1 MPLPYIILSILWFS
15 LIAYAVFG
23 GADFGA
29 GVWELVA
36 FGPSKQHQRK
46 LIDKALGPV
55 WETNHVWL
63 IFLVVGLFSAFP
75 IAFSI
80 LSIVLF
86 VPLTLALLGVVMRGA
101 AFAFRTHA
109 GRRGTTKETWSYVFG
124 IASIITPFFLG
135 VSAAAVASGKIL
147 VREGTVVANL
157 GPFWLDP
164 FALVI
169 GAMAIALCA
178 TLAAIYLTVEAT
190 SMDDTEMARAFRLRG
205 LIAGAITGLLG
216 ALGLLL
222 SPSYAPQLWQ
232 GMLSHAIPI
241 VVATMIIGLA
251 AAGALYFGYY
261 RIARPL
267 IILET
272 AFLLGSWGVSQI
284 PYLIP
289 PDLTVERAAGA
300 PSTLL
305 LLLIGIIV
313 GMLIIIP
320 SIFYLFYIFK
330 FQGSMG
336 VLEKGNVPETEV
348 PGGDTKVPSLK

>member
-1 MPLPYIILSILWFS
+1 MIFLPYIILSILWLS

-29 GVWELVA
+29 GIWDLFA
-36 FGPSKQHQRK
+36 FGRSGQRQHQ

-75 IAFSI
+75 IAFSV

-86 VPLTLALLGVVMRGA
+86 VPLSLALLGVVMRGA

-109 GRRGTTKETWSYVFG
+109 GRRGTTKEAWSYVFSLS
-124 IASIITPFFLG
+124 SIITPFFLG

-147 VREGTVVANL
+147 VRQGTVVANL
-157 GPFWLDP
+157 GAFWLNP

-190 SMDDTEMARAFRLRG
+190 STDDTEMARTFRLRG
-205 LIAGAITGLLG
+205 LIAGAITALLG

-232 GMLSHAIPI
+232 GMLNHAIPV
-241 VVATMIIGLA
+241 VVATMIIGLGTA
-251 AAGALYFGYY
+251 AALFFGYY

-267 IILET
+267 IIAET
-272 AFLLGSWGVSQI
+272 AFLLGSWGVSQF

-289 PDLTVERAAGA
+289 PDLTIDKAAGA
-300 PSTLL
+300 PSTELV
-305 LLLIGIIV
+305 LLIGIII

-336 VLEKGNVPETEV
+336 VLEKGNVPEAEV
-348 PGGDTKVPSLK
+348 RTKLPTLR

>member
-1 MPLPYIILSILWFS
+1 MMFLPYIILSILWLS
-15 LIAYAVFG
+15 LIAYAVLG

-29 GVWELVA
+29 GMWVLLA
-36 FGPSKQHQRK
+36 FGPTKEQQRK
-46 LIDKALGPV
+46 LIDMALGPV

-75 IAFSI
+75 IAFSV

-86 VPLTLALLGVVMRGA
+86 VPLSLALLGVVMRGS

-109 GRRGTTKETWSYVFG
+109 KRRGTTEAWSYVF
-124 IASIITPFFLG
+124 SLSTIITPFFLG

-157 GPFWLDP
+157 GTFWLNP

-190 SMDDTEMARAFRLRG
+190 SMDDTEMARTFRLRG
-205 LIAGAITGLLG
+205 LIAGAITALLG

-222 SPSYAPQLWQ
+222 SPPYAPQLWQ
-232 GMLSHAIPI
+232 GMLNHAIP
-241 VVATMIIGLA
+241 VVAATMIIGLGA
-251 AAGALYFGYY
+251 AAALYLGYY

-267 IILET
+267 IIAET
-272 AFLLGSWGVSQI
+272 AFLLGSWGVSQF

-289 PDLTVERAAGA
+289 PDLTIDNAAGA
-300 PSTLL
+300 PSTEL
-305 LLLIGIIV
+305 LLLIGIII

-336 VLEKGNVPETEV
+336 VLEKGNVPETRV
-348 PGGDTKVPSLK
+348 PGRGTKVPSLK